1 MNENSTVQL
10 FQPTIDYHLDSLGN
24 SWVPS
29 CDEERVVEYYD
40 TTHSNNKD
48 EIDKKLSDNNLSSQ
62 KKKRKKDYCYNW
74 DSIIKHLKGYKI
86 SKVGEYKASMK
97 SFGGAKI
104 RCIKDHMKP

>member
-1 MNENSTVQL
+1 MTLRIVIIKMRLIE
-10 FQPTIDYHLDSLGN
+10 
-24 SWVPS
+24 
-29 CDEERVVEYYD
+29 
-40 TTHSNNKD
+40 
-48 EIDKKLSDNNLSSQ
+48 KKKYCYNSQ